1 MKPAFLDRLLNA
13 LALLVLAGISVF
25 LAARWQALPSRVPMH
40 YNAFGEIDRWGS
52 KASLAALLGVAWVL
66 YGLLSLIGRF
76 PALWNT
82 GGLQITEANQARV
95 YAALLHLLSS
105 TKLLMALVFGFLALC
120 SILARPLPAWFMP
133 VTLALLLGNLG
144 GWMLRAYRSQ

>member
-13 LALLVLAGISVF
+13 LALLVLAGISLF

-52 KASLAALLGVAWVL
+52 KTSLAALLGVAWVL
-66 YGLLSLIGRF
+66 YGLLSVIGRF

-82 GGLQITEANQARV
+82 GACRSPRQTRPG
-95 YAALLHLLSS
+95 S
-105 TKLLMALVFGFLALC
+105 MPPC
-120 SILARPLPAWFMP
+120 SICSAAP
-133 VTLALLLGNLG
+133 
-144 GWMLRAYRSQ
+144 SC